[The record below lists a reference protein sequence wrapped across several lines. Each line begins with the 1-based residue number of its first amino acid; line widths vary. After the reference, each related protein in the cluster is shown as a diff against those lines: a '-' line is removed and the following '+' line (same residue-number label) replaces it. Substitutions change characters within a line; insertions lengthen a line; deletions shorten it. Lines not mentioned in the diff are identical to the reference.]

1 MHCIDRLL
9 APEPLEAGH
18 LIDTAY
24 AILQEEV
31 DMNAAMAAR
40 GAALVQAGEG
50 VLPHCNTGS
59 LATPGVG
66 TALGV
71 IRIAHKQGKQI
82 HVYVDE
88 TRPLL
93 QGGRLTAY
101 ELQRE
106 GIPYTL
112 ITDNMA
118 ASLMRA
124 DKIQRVFVGADRI
137 CANGDFANKIG
148 TYGVAVLA
156 RHHNIPFHCVAP
168 LSTVDLKCA
177 TGDDIEIEQ
186 RPAFEVQGVKGSF
199 GTVRWAPA
207 DSNVHNPAFD
217 VTPAELVTSIVLDT
231 GVYTQQELKD
241 GVLKGTK

>member
-1 MHCIDRLL
+1 M
-9 APEPLEAGH
+9 
-18 LIDTAY
+18 AY
-24 AILQEEV
+24 TMLQEEV
-31 DMNAAMAAR
+31 DMNAKMAEL
-40 GAALVQAGEG
+40 GAALVQPGEG
-50 VLPHCNTGS
+50 ILTHCNTGS

-71 IRIAHKQGKQI
+71 IRIAHRQGKKI

-93 QGGRLTAY
+93 QGGRLTAW

-124 DKIQRVFVGADRI
+124 GRIQRVFVGADRI

-156 RHHNIPFHCVAP
+156 HHHGIPFHGVAP
-168 LSTVDLKCA
+168 LSTVDLHCA
-177 TGDDIEIEQ
+177 TGDAIEIEQ
-186 RPAFEVQGVKGSF
+186 RPAHEVQGVTGSF
-199 GTVRWAPA
+199 GTVRWAPKE
-207 DSNVHNPAFD
+207 SNTFNPAFD
-217 VTPAELVTSIVLDT
+217 VTPAEIVTSLILDT
-231 GVYTQQELKD
+231 GVYTKDQLKA
-241 GVLKGTK
+241 GVLKGLK